1 MIIIFGTNSREV
13 EVDRGT
19 FVCPYCG
26 VERAYVRKKVGTYFT
41 LFFIPLFRIKD
52 HGELIECQTCR
63 RAYTPEVLTHLPGPP
78 PEPTEIARLT
88 ATVRRDLESGM
99 PLQMA
104 RQKLLN
110 EGIHE
115 ASAAHTVE
123 VAAGEGVKTCPACGL
138 SYLRSIARCSSCGTE
153 LVASDR

>member
-13 EVDRGT
+13 EVGSGT

-26 VERAYVRKKVGTYFT
+26 VERSYVRKRVGTYFT

-52 HGELIECQTCR
+52 HGELVECQTCHR
-63 RAYTPEVLTHLPGPP
+63 VYEPGVLSYRPTPPA
-78 PEPTEIARLT
+78 EPTEIERLT
-88 ATVRRDLESGM
+88 TSVRHDLEAGM

-104 RQKLLN
+104 TQKLIN
-110 EGIHE
+110 EGIHGDS
-115 ASAAHTVE
+115 ASHAVM

-138 SYLRSIARCSSCGTE
+138 SYVSTIARCTSCGTE
-153 LVASDR
+153 LPSP